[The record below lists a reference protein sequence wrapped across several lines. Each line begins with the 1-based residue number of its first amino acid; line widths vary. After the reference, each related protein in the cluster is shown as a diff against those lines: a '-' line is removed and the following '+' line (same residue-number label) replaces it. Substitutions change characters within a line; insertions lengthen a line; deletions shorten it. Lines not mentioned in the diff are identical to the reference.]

1 MVIEFIYLNKSHRH
15 GLKCPWRWLRI
26 IETLKMIRNQVVD
39 PLFPKCPIRNVLS
52 RIGDRWSLLVLLTL
66 QDNEHPIRF
75 RDLCKAIPDVS
86 QKMLTS
92 TLRALEGDDLIKRTA
107 YPEVPSRVEY
117 EAQSVGSRSSPC
129 LTNLLTGHWRT
140 WKPLSSTERNIHC
153 KQEIRE
159 RQIWRS
165 LGSKRRKSRHH
176 LYFAQMIPAQHK

>member
-1 MVIEFIYLNKSHRH
+1 
-15 GLKCPWRWLRI
+15 
-26 IETLKMIRNQVVD
+26 MIRNQVVD

-117 EAQSVGSRSSPC
+117 EP
-129 LTNLLTGHWRT
+129 
-140 WKPLSSTERNIHC
+140 TERG
-153 KQEIRE
+153 Q
-159 RQIWRS
+159 S
-165 LGSKRRKSRHH
+165 LIPLLNQLVDWSLENMEAIVKHRKEYS
-176 LYFAQMIPAQHK
+176 L